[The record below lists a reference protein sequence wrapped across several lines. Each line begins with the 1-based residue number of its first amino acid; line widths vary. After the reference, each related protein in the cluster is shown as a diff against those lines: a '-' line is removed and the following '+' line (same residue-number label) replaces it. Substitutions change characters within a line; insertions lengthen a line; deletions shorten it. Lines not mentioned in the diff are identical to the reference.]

1 MLKWY
6 SFRKL
11 YWADVLIYV
20 FYLALFS
27 TYILLLHS
35 GWDDPSLTLVHYFS
49 NNLVWFY
56 YTTIYTSQFM
66 IGLWYLVLI
75 IDIIFLSWAI
85 LQFLMIPTACVSK
98 FENWIHVPLIVLTLV
113 ILFHGGDPNS
123 VRYLS
128 AVAILLAWSEGL
140 ILLSSHPK

>member
-1 MLKWY
+1 
-6 SFRKL
+6 
-11 YWADVLIYV
+11 
-20 FYLALFS
+20 
-27 TYILLLHS
+27 
-35 GWDDPSLTLVHYFS
+35 
-49 NNLVWFY
+49 
-56 YTTIYTSQFM
+56 M

-98 FENWIHVPLIVLTLV
+98 FENWIHIPLIVLTLV